1 MLPYLLDKLKDTVD
15 GGTNLLD
22 KSVVMFGSPM
32 ADANIHNHRR
42 CPLIFL
48 GKGNGILEG
57 DLHLKAADGTP
68 MANAM
73 LTMMQ
78 ELGHTDMENF
88 GDSTGGLMLRSA
100 GRTTA
105 EQLR

>member
-1 MLPYLLDKLKDTVD
+1 MLPYLLDKLQNTMD
-15 GGTNLLD
+15 GDSSLLD
-22 KSVVMFGSPM
+22 KSVVMWGSPM
-32 ADANIHNHRR
+32 ADPNIHNHRR

-57 DLHLKAADGTP
+57 NLHLKTADGTP

-73 LTMMQ
+73 LRMMQ
-78 ELGHTDMENF
+78 DLGHTDMESL
-88 GDSTGGLMLRSA
+88 GDSTGTITLKAS

-105 EQLR
+105 QEIY